1 MNLGFK
7 GFKGIKMTEQE
18 LRKFNK
24 EIEDEAIRIIGEL
37 KWYQVNKKPNK
48 AGVLVEDIIPILV
61 SFIKDIRLK

>member
-1 MNLGFK
+1 MN
-7 GFKGIKMTEQE
+7 EQE
-18 LRKFNK
+18 LRKLNK

-61 SFIKDIRLK
+61 SLIKDIRLK